1 MSGYVL
7 GNMKTLT
14 VVWVLVT
21 ALLVGSFSSPAVH
34 AMPMSD
40 TVSASSSHDMSQHD
54 CCDESDMSMEQ
65 SNCDSESSF
74 CQQCEQHCAGQL
86 ALINPFKQLS
96 PAASTHAADPLYSN
110 LPVITETL
118 IRPPKHA
125 V

>member
-1 MSGYVL
+1 MSGYD
-7 GNMKTLT
+7 MKTLT

>member
-65 SNCDSESSF
+65 SGCDNERLF

-86 ALINPFKQLS
+86 ALINLFKQLP
-96 PAASTHAADPLYSN
+96 PAASTHAAEPIYAN

-118 IRPPKHA
+118 IRPPKYR

>member
-1 MSGYVL
+1 
-7 GNMKTLT
+7 MKTLT
-14 VVWVLVT
+14 VILIIVA
-21 ALLVGSFSSPAVH
+21 ALLVGSFSSPMVH

-54 CCDESDMSMEQ
+54 CCAEEKATSCSDME
-65 SNCDSESSF
+65 DSF
-74 CQQCEQHCAGQL
+74 CQQCEKHCAGQL
-86 ALINPFKQLS
+86 GLMNPFKQLS
-96 PAASTHAADPLYSN
+96 PAASTHAAEPIYSN